1 MCWSAVDQVEDTNND
16 YLWYCTQGQG
26 WILARRCS
34 YTQNVHVSTVGNI
47 VGVQYSKNIGYSY
60 KRNINAMISEI
71 NIGHMRMDTNTP
83 NICAL
88 FNDAEDW
95 GFLGRK

>member
-1 MCWSAVDQVEDTNND
+1 MITSGTVPRVRVGFLHEDVPTHKMFM
-16 YLWYCTQGQG
+16 YQPLETS
-26 WILARRCS
+26 L
-34 YTQNVHVSTVGNI
+34 
-47 VGVQYSKNIGYSY
+47 GVQYSKIVGYSY
-60 KRNINAMISEI
+60 KRNINAMINDI